1 MKKFKRLIPLL
12 LCAVLMLQMAAL
24 PASATQATETQ
35 AAQTGQT
42 QSGETQATAATEAEF
57 GAVSIDSG
65 CRTIDGKIPLAG
77 AEQKLDT
84 AQAAFLYEVNTD
96 TVVYSFNPDM
106 RLAAGGLAKVVTAI
120 VALQYC
126 QLDDVVVVQ
135 SGIKSRLPVSSLTM
149 DLTSEEEV
157 TVRDLLHGLLLTYA
171 NDAAVVLAEHVS
183 GNRQGFVPLMNQWV
197 QQIGCTGTEFA
208 TVHGVDGGQSLTT
221 ARDMAKIVREA
232 VKNETFREIFGT
244 TEYDMAATNKSEARA
259 TMHTSNYML
268 DNYVIPQF
276 YDKRVTGGV
285 QTYETSSG
293 ACMAITATSSD
304 ESMEYIGVVM
314 GCVRVYAENGW
325 QPITYGNLEEMTT
338 MIKMGFN
345 DYKVNRILYNG
356 MTLSQVTVD
365 GGECSAVAMVKENVD
380 SVVPS
385 GAQMNNLS
393 VNLTVRDG
401 GLSAPISAGDEIG
414 TVSIWYRNSCM
425 GEALVYSM
433 GEVRASGNTGVTIRS
448 TAVRSDGGDSG
459 IWSVIGTICVIVLGL
474 VAAYLVVNAY
484 MRSRIRAQRRR
495 RRANRRRIR

>member
-1 MKKFKRLIPLL
+1 MKNFRFLSIL
-12 LCAVLMLQMAAL
+12 LCLSLVFGCLTF
-24 PASATQATETQ
+24 PVRATESQ
-35 AAQTGQT
+35 P
-42 QSGETQATAATEAEF
+42 ETQTETSADTEPTIPDVKDMPF
-57 GAVSIDSG
+57 GTVSIYNG
-65 CRTIDGKIPLAG
+65 CRTIEGMVPLAG
-77 AEQKLDT
+77 SDRKLET
-84 AQAAFLYEVNTD
+84 AQSAFLYEVNTG
-96 TVVYSFNPDM
+96 TVVYAYNPDM
-106 RLAAGGLAKVVTAI
+106 KVTAGGLVKLVNAAVVLEKVELDEIVTLTGDI
-120 VALQYC
+120 YNYG
-126 QLDDVVVVQ
+126 
-135 SGIKSRLPVSSLTM
+135 SGLNYNLR
-149 DLTSEEEV
+149 
-157 TVRDLLHGLLLTYA
+157 RDEQMSVETLLYIMLLYGA
-171 NDAAVVLAEHVS
+171 NDAAIGLADYVA
-183 GNRQGFVPLMNQWV
+183 GNQMNFTQLMNEWV
-197 QQIGCTGTEFA
+197 KNIGCTSTEFGN
-208 TVHGVDGGQSLTT
+208 VHGLTSANCSTT

-232 VKNETFREIFGT
+232 VKNETFRELFGT
-244 TEYDMAATNKSEARA
+244 IEYDMDATNKSEARA

-268 DNYVIPQF
+268 DNYVIKQF

-338 MIKMGFN
+338 MLKMGFN